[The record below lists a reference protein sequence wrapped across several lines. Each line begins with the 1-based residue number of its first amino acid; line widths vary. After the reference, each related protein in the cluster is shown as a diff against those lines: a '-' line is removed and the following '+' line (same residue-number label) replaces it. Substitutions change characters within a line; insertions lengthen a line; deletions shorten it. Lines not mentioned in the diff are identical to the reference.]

1 MKLTELKGDFELKLR
16 GRMNHYTK
24 QNIVELN
31 YMLRPTTQKQCLKKL
46 SVVYGLGTA
55 QFTVHCTQYTVQS
68 PGSLGM
74 VLRFVGAG
82 RSGLRI

>member
-55 QFTVHCTQYTVQS
+55 QFTVHSTQY
-68 PGSLGM
+68 SLLAASEWFC
-74 VLRFVGAG
+74 VLSERAGAG
-82 RSGLRI
+82 